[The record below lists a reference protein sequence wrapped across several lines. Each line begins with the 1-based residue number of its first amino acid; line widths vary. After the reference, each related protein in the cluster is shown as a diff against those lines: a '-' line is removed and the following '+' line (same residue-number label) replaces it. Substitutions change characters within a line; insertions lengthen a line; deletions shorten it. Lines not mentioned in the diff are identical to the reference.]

1 MLFWI
6 RKRQNKRYLAPNLK
20 MNKIKTIVTCCL
32 ILAISAGT
40 FAQSS
45 QTLIDKVIA
54 VVGDN
59 IILESDV
66 EAQYQQLAAQNQA
79 TPLPADERCILF
91 DNLLLD
97 KLFLSQAQID
107 SVTASSEEVDAE
119 LDRRI
124 KYFISVFGSKEKLEE
139 YYGKSIIELKDDFKD
154 DIEKQLVSDKMKG
167 KAFSNLKVSPAEVKA
182 FYNKIPADSVPF
194 FNAELELGEIVMF
207 PKVSAQE
214 KDFAKKKIEGIRK
227 EIVDGADFSVKAIQY
242 SEDPGSYLD
251 GGSLN
256 WVERGELVPEFEAI
270 AYKLKEGELSDV
282 VETPFG
288 YHLIIVDEKRGDK
301 LKVRHILIKPKITR
315 SDLNAVSDRM
325 DSIVH
330 QLRVD
335 SMSWK
340 AAVARYSDDEQSK
353 NIGGLMSNQKT
364 GNSFFEKADIDG
376 TLIFTIDRM
385 KVGDYSDVLPFS
397 QVDKTGE
404 TKQGYRIIWLKS
416 ESKPHRASLDQD
428 YSKIQSAA
436 KAEKQQKALEDWVK
450 LHKSKNYV
458 RIDDSM
464 KGCAQVAKWLSN

>member
-1 MLFWI
+1 
-6 RKRQNKRYLAPNLK
+6 
-20 MNKIKTIVTCCL
+20 
-32 ILAISAGT
+32 
-40 FAQSS
+40 
-45 QTLIDKVIA
+45 
-54 VVGDN
+54 
-59 IILESDV
+59 
-66 EAQYQQLAAQNQA
+66 
-79 TPLPADERCILF
+79 
-91 DNLLLD
+91 
-97 KLFLSQAQID
+97 
-107 SVTASSEEVDAE
+107 
-119 LDRRI
+119 
-124 KYFISVFGSKEKLEE
+124 
-139 YYGKSIIELKDDFKD
+139 
-154 DIEKQLVSDKMKG
+154 
-167 KAFSNLKVSPAEVKA
+167 
-182 FYNKIPADSVPF
+182 
-194 FNAELELGEIVMF
+194 MF
-207 PKVSAQE
+207 PKVSEQE
-214 KDFAKKKIEGIRK
+214 KEFAKKKIEGIRK
-227 EIVDGADFSVKAIQY
+227 EIVEGADFSVKAIQY

-315 SDLNAVSDRM
+315 ADLNMVSDRM

-330 QLRVD
+330 QLRAD
-335 SMSWK
+335 SMNWK
-340 AAVARYSDDEQSK
+340 AAVSRFSDDEQSK
-353 NIGGLMSNQKT
+353 NIGGLMTNQKT

-464 KGCAQVAKWLSN
+464 KGCTQVAKWLSN

>member
-1 MLFWI
+1 
-6 RKRQNKRYLAPNLK
+6 
-20 MNKIKTIVTCCL
+20 MNKIKTILTCCL
-32 ILAISAGT
+32 ILALSAGAS
-40 FAQSS
+40 AQSS
-45 QTLIDKVIA
+45 PTLIDKVLA

-59 IILESDV
+59 IILESDI
-66 EAQYQQLAAQNQA
+66 EAQYQQLASQNQS

-154 DIEKQLVSDKMKG
+154 DIEKQLVSDKMKS

-182 FYNKIPADSVPF
+182 FFDKIPPDSIPF

-227 EIVDGADFSVKAIQY
+227 EIVEGADFSVKAIQY

-353 NIGGLMSNQKT
+353 NIGGLMTNQKT
-364 GNSFFEKADIDG
+364 GNTFFEKADIDG

-385 KVGDYSDVLPFS
+385 KLGDYSDVLPFS

-416 ESKPHRASLDQD
+416 ESKPHKASLDQD
-428 YSKIQSAA
+428 YSKIQAAA
-436 KAEKQQKALEDWVK
+436 KAEKQQKSLEQWVK

-464 KGCAQVAKWLSN
+464 KGCTQVAKWLAN

>member
-1 MLFWI
+1 
-6 RKRQNKRYLAPNLK
+6 
-20 MNKIKTIVTCCL
+20 MNNTKSIILCCL
-32 ILAISAGT
+32 LLATSLASH
-40 FAQSS
+40 AQSA
-45 QTLIDKVIA
+45 LIDKVIA

-66 EAQYQQLAAQNQA
+66 EAQYQQLAAQAQSN
-79 TPLPADERCILF
+79 PLPADERCILF

-107 SVTASSEEVDAE
+107 SVVASPEEVDAE

-139 YYGKSIIELKDDFKD
+139 YYGKNIIELKDDFKD

-167 KAFSNLKVSPAEVKA
+167 KAFSNLKVSPAEVEA
-182 FYNKIPADSVPF
+182 FFKKIPADSVPF
-194 FNAELELGEIVMF
+194 FNSELELGEIVMF

-214 KDFAKKKIEGIRK
+214 KEFARKKVETIRQ

-242 SEDPGSYLD
+242 SEDPGSYLE
-251 GGSLN
+251 GGSLG
-256 WVERGELVPEFEAI
+256 VVDRGELVPEFEAV
-270 AYKLKEGELSDV
+270 AYKLKEGVLSDV

-288 YHLIIVDEKRGDK
+288 YHLIMVDEKRGDK

-315 SDLNAVSDRM
+315 TDLNAVSERM

-335 SMSWK
+335 SMIWK
-340 AAVARYSDDEQSK
+340 AAVSRYSDDEPSK
-353 NIGGLMSNQKT
+353 NIGGLMTNTKS
-364 GNSFFEKADIDG
+364 GNPFFEKADIDG

-397 QVDKTGE
+397 SVDKTGE

-416 ESKPHRASLDQD
+416 ESKPHRASLDTD
-428 YSKIQSAA
+428 YSKIQAAA
-436 KAEKQQKALEDWVK
+436 KAEKQQKQLESWVK
-450 LHKSKNYV
+450 LHRSKNYV
-458 RIDDSM
+458 HIDDSM
-464 KGCAQVAKWLSN
+464 KGCPQMSKWVSN